1 MTSKSYQE
9 MRTEIVLRNKNG
21 INFILSASVCWIII
35 AFIWMGHADSGKLV
49 LYSFMA
55 TMPMLPLAF
64 LLGKVFNTS
73 WKIENNPLNDL
84 GLWLNIAQL
93 FYFPLLIV
101 VLMKNNY
108 DMPMALAI
116 ITGAHFFPYA
126 WFYQTKSFAV
136 MAGVISIGAAYIG
149 YLDYSHGG
157 HFIGAWVAICLWILA
172 AWLYWDYTK
181 FKKLN
186 S

>member
-1 MTSKSYQE
+1 MTNKSYQE
-9 MRTEIVLRNKNG
+9 MRTEIVLSNKNG
-21 INFILSASVCWIII
+21 INFILAASICWITI

-49 LYSFMA
+49 LYSFIA
-55 TMPMLPLAF
+55 TMPMLPLAYLF
-64 LLGKVFNTS
+64 GKIFKTS
-73 WKIENNPLNDL
+73 WKIEDNALNDL
-84 GLWLNIAQL
+84 GLWLNLAQL

-126 WFYQTKSFAV
+126 WFYQTKSFAI

-157 HFIGAWVAICLWILA
+157 HFIGAWVTICLWILA

-181 FKKLN
+181 FKKQN
-186 S
+186 F

>member
-1 MTSKSYQE
+1 MVEKSYQE

-21 INFILSASVCWIII
+21 INFILAASICWAAISIL
-35 AFIWMGHADSGKLV
+35 WMGHMNPGKLV
-49 LYSFMA
+49 LYTFMA
-55 TMPMLPLAF
+55 TMPILPLAYVF
-64 LLGKVFNTS
+64 GKFFKTS

-84 GLWLNIAQL
+84 GLLLNFAQL
-93 FYFPLLIV
+93 FYFPLLVV

-136 MAGVISIGAAYIG
+136 MAGVISVGAAYIG
-149 YLDYSHGG
+149 QLEYSHGG
-157 HFIGAWVAICLWILA
+157 HFIGAWVTICLWILG
-172 AWLYWDYTK
+172 AWLYWDYSK

>member
-1 MTSKSYQE
+1 MSEKSYQE

-21 INFILSASVCWIII
+21 INFILAASVCWIII
-35 AFIWMGHADSGKLV
+35 AFLWMGHMDSGTLV

-55 TMPMLPLAF
+55 TMPMLPLAY
-64 LLGKVFNTS
+64 LLGKVFKTS
-73 WKIENNPLNDL
+73 WKIEQNPLNDL

-101 VLMKNNY
+101 VLIKDNY

-136 MAGVISIGAAYIG
+136 MAGVITIGAAYIG
-149 YLDYSHGG
+149 QLGYSHERSMGS
-157 HFIGAWVAICLWILA
+157 HLPLDFNRLA
-172 AWLYWDYTK
+172 L
-181 FKKLN
+181 LGLH
-186 S
+186 SL